1 MTDQFLGEIRL
12 VPYNFA
18 PSGWAF
24 CAGQLL
30 PISQNTA
37 LFSLL
42 GTTYGGDGRSTFA
55 LPDLQG
61 RVAVGW
67 AGSGVGGLSQY
78 FQGESGGSPEVAI
91 LASEMPNH
99 THNVLAVNGPGTTS
113 VPANASL
120 AIPRIGRVTEAAYTG
135 GQAAADLNP
144 AAFAVTGG
152 STPHNNLQPYLTLNY
167 IIAMQGIFPPRS

>member
-1 MTDQFLGEIRL
+1 MTDQYLGEIRL

-30 PISQNTA
+30 PLSQNTA

-42 GTTYGGDGRSTFA
+42 GTTYGGDGMSTFA
-55 LPDLQG
+55 LPDLRG

-67 AGSGVGGLSQY
+67 AGSGAGGLSQY
-78 FQGESGGSPEVAI
+78 VQGETGGTAEVS
-91 LASEMPNH
+91 LVSSEMPNH
-99 THNVLAVNGPGTTS
+99 THNVLAVNGGGTTS

-120 AIPRIGRVTEAAYTG
+120 AIPRVGRVTEAAYSTG
-135 GQAAADLNP
+135 QPSANLNP
-144 AAFAVTGG
+144 AALAVAGG

-167 IIAMQGIFPPRS
+167 IIAMQGTFPPRG